1 MKTIRWIAWL
11 LVVVGAINW
20 GLVGVFHFNLVS
32 ALFGGVAHLEKII
45 YALVGLSGLYML
57 FFCRDSACCK

>member
-1 MKTIRWIAWL
+1 MKTIKWIAWI

-20 GLVGVFHFNLVS
+20 GLVGVFHFNLVYE
-32 ALFGGVAHLEKII
+32 LFGGVPHLVQII